1 MGILSSRTAQRVKYK
16 SGSDV
21 FGYLQNKSLCVCV
34 RARFLERFYFQ
45 FCVLYAYGIP
55 TLLKT
60 NSPPAES
67 EGGTKAG
74 AFLRTTTQ
82 RFFQKRH
89 PLIFL

>member
-1 MGILSSRTAQRVKYK
+1 MGILSGRTAQRVKYK

-45 FCVLYAYGIP
+45 LYAYALAFP
-55 TLLKT
+55 HFWKQTRHQ
-60 NSPPAES
+60 PES

-74 AFLRTTTQ
+74 AFLGTTTQ
-82 RFFQKRH
+82 RFFQKST
-89 PLIFL
+89 L